1 MISFRAIGMPAAEA
15 SRCRAASHD
24 HAGNAII
31 AMASTGA
38 APCRF
43 TLTDHA
49 EGVAMRL
56 LSWPV
61 PQPAGPYAL
70 HSPIFLSAT
79 GGAGWDAV
87 DVVPPVVASRQV
99 ALRAY
104 AANGMMVYAANRL
117 VLDDSHAEAIR
128 ATLALPGVAFIN
140 IHTALAGCYLCRA
153 EPA

>member
-49 EGVAMRL
+49 EGAAMRL

-70 HSPIFLSAT
+70 HSPIFLS
-79 GGAGWDAV
+79 GAGGSGWNAV

-104 AANGMMVYAANRL
+104 AADGMMVYPANRL
-117 VLDDSHAEAIR
+117 VLDGGHAEAIR
-128 ATLALPGVAFIN
+128 TTLALPGVAFIN
-140 IHTALAGCYLCRA
+140 IHTALAGCYLCRV